1 LRFPETSLLVLRRG
15 KVTEKTMSKKAKISL
30 TVNSIKVLER
40 RYLKKDKNG
49 KVAETP
55 EELFWR
61 VAEVIASADKNYG
74 ATESEMKKTTEEFY
88 EMMAKLE
95 FMPNSPTLMNAGRPL
110 GQLSAC
116 FVIPIEDTMESI
128 FTAVKDTAL
137 IHKSGGGTGFSF
149 SRLRPKNSPVA
160 STSGVASGPISFM
173 KVINAATEAVKQ
185 GGTRRGA
192 NMGILRV
199 DHPDILE
206 FVCSKDDLRE
216 LTNFNISVAVTD
228 TFMKAVEKDEYYD
241 LIDPRTGK
249 QYYLNE
255 KPARYKAKEIFDL
268 IVEHAWRTGEPGM
281 MFLDKM
287 NEGNP
292 ITKVGLYEST
302 NPCGEQPLLPYESC
316 NLGSINLSKMLK
328 VSGQSPVISDQSQ
341 LTTGNRPPTTIMEVD
356 WDKLED
362 TVKKAV
368 HFLDNVIDANNHPLP
383 EIKKNTTDNRKIGL
397 GVMGWADML
406 VQLRVPYNSLDAVE
420 LAAQVMGFIK
430 EKSHQTSSELAK
442 ERGNF
447 PNWEKSIYYKKKI
460 PMRNS
465 TVTTIAPAGTISIIA
480 SCSSGIEPVFAISYI
495 RTVMDNTKLLE
506 GNPFFE
512 KEAKERGFYSEELME
527 KIAQKGSIQ
536 SSAGSIGQDPEF
548 VDFAEIPEDVKKIFV
563 VSHDIAPEWH
573 VRMQAAFQ
581 KYTDNAVSKTINLP
595 NQATVED
602 VETAYRLAY
611 ELDCKGVT
619 IYRDGSREAQVLSTK
634 SAGSIGKEKVEEE
647 KIAPMDRPASLTGIT
662 DKIKTGYGNL
672 YVTINSLNGK
682 PFEVFAQIGKSGY
695 STMADTEA
703 ICRLISLALR
713 SGISVEKI
721 IEQLIGIGGASPIF
735 QEGGLVMSIPDAIAK
750 VLNRHFGTTKIKNS
764 LKDLY
769 LEYCPDCGGKLE
781 HDSGCL
787 VCRLCGFSK
796 C

>member
-1 LRFPETSLLVLRRG
+1 MSG
-15 KVTEKTMSKKAKISL
+15 KRSTEREKVNL
-30 TVNSIKVLER
+30 TANSIKVLER
-40 RYLKKDKNG
+40 RYLKKDENG
-49 KVAETP
+49 KVVETP

-74 ATESEMKKTTEEFY
+74 TTESEIEKTKEEFY

-206 FVCSKDDLRE
+206 FICSKDDLRE

-228 TFMKAVEKDEYYD
+228 TFMQAVENDEYYD

-249 QYYLNE
+249 EYYLNG
-255 KPARYKAKEIFDL
+255 KPVRYKAKEIFDM

-287 NEGNP
+287 NQANP
-292 ITKVGLYEST
+292 ITQVGLYEST

-316 NLGSINLSKMLK
+316 NLGSINLSLMLK
-328 VSGQSPVISDQSQ
+328 VSSQLPVVSDQ
-341 LTTGNRPPTTIMEVD
+341 TPPNAGVGVD
-356 WDKLED
+356 WDKLEE
-362 TVKKAV
+362 TVEKAV

-383 EIKKNTTDNRKIGL
+383 QIKKNTEANRKIGL

-406 VQLRVPYNSLDAVE
+406 VQLRIPYNSTEAVK
-420 LAAQVMGFIK
+420 LAEKVMGFIQ
-430 EKSHQTSSELAK
+430 EKSHQTSSEIAK
-442 ERGNF
+442 KRGNF
-447 PNWEKSIYYKKKI
+447 PNWQKSIYYQKKI

-480 SCSSGIEPVFAISYI
+480 GCSSGIEPLFAISYI
-495 RTVMDNTKLLE
+495 RTVMDNTKLVE
-506 GNPFFE
+506 VNPFFE
-512 KEAKERGFYSEELME
+512 KEAKEKGFYTEELMG

-536 SSAGSIGQDPEF
+536 EF
-548 VDFAEIPEDVKKIFV
+548 DEIPEDVKKVFV
-563 VSHDIAPEWH
+563 VSYDIAPEWH
-573 VRMQAAFQ
+573 VQMQAAFQ
-581 KYTDNAVSKTINLP
+581 KYTNNAVSKTINLP
-595 NQATVED
+595 NQATVGN

-611 ELDCKGVT
+611 KLGCKGVT
-619 IYRDGSREAQVLSTK
+619 IYRDGSREAQVLSTR
-634 SAGSIGKEKVEEE
+634 SAGSIGKEKGEEE
-647 KIAPMDRPASLTGIT
+647 RIAPMERPASLSGIT

-672 YVTINSLNGK
+672 YVTINALDGK

-713 SGISVEKI
+713 SGIDVEQI

-750 VLNRHFGTTKIKNS
+750 VLNRHFGKTKNKNS
-764 LKDLY
+764 YKDLY
-769 LEYCPDCGGKLE
+769 MEYCPDCGGKLE

-787 VCRLCGFSK
+787 VCRTCGFSK

>member
-1 LRFPETSLLVLRRG
+1 MNKRKMNKKG
-15 KVTEKTMSKKAKISL
+15 KVNL
-30 TVNSIKVLER
+30 TANSIKVLER
-40 RYLKKDKNG
+40 RYLKKDENG

-61 VAEVIASADKNYG
+61 VAEVIADADKNYK
-74 ATESEMKKTTEEFY
+74 ATESEIKKTTEEFY

-116 FVIPIEDTMESI
+116 FVIPIADTMESI

-206 FVCSKDDLRE
+206 FISSKDDLNE

-228 TFMKAVEKDEYYD
+228 TFMQAVENDEYYD

-249 QYYLNE
+249 EYYLDG
-255 KPARYKAKEIFDL
+255 KPVRYKAKEIFNI

-281 MFLDKM
+281 IFLDKI
-287 NEGNP
+287 NERNP
-292 ITKVGLYEST
+292 LTKVGLYEST

-328 VSGQSPVISDQSQ
+328 VSGQLAVVSGQTP
-341 LTTGNRPPTTIMEVD
+341 LTTGMEVD
-356 WDKLED
+356 WEKLEN

-383 EIKKNTTDNRKIGL
+383 EIKENTEANRKIGL

-406 VQLRVPYNSLDAVE
+406 VELRIPYNSTEAVK
-420 LAAQVMGFIK
+420 LAEEVMKFIQ
-430 EKSHQTSSELAK
+430 EKSHQVSSEIAK
-442 ERGNF
+442 KKGNF
-447 PNWEKSIYYKKKI
+447 PNWEKSIYYEKRI

-465 TVTTIAPAGTISIIA
+465 TVTTIAPAGTISIIVG
-480 SCSSGIEPVFAISYI
+480 CSSGIEPLFAISYV
-495 RTVMDNTKLLE
+495 RTVMDNTKMLE
-506 GNPFFE
+506 LTPFFE
-512 KEAKERGFYSEELME
+512 KEAKEKGFYNEELME

-536 SSAGSIGQDPEF
+536 DPDFIG
-548 VDFAEIPEDVKKIFV
+548 IPEDVKKVFV

-611 ELDCKGVT
+611 ELGCKGVT

-634 SAGSIGKEKVEEE
+634 SAGPIGKEKEVSEIPPLAGEE
-647 KIAPMDRPASLTGIT
+647 KIAPMERPASLSGIT

-672 YVTINSLNGK
+672 YVTINTLDGK

-713 SGISVEKI
+713 SGISVEQI
-721 IEQLIGIGGASPIF
+721 IEQLIGIGGASPIY

-750 VLNRHFGTTKIKNS
+750 VLNKHFGKNKGKNS
-764 LKDLY
+764 YTDLY
-769 LEYCPDCGGKLE
+769 LEYCPDCGAKLE

-787 VCRLCGFSK
+787 VCRMCGFSK

>member
-1 LRFPETSLLVLRRG
+1 LILRRG
-15 KVTEKTMSKKAKISL
+15 KVTEKTMSKKAKMNL
-30 TVNSIKVLER
+30 TINSIKVLER
-40 RYLKKDKNG
+40 RYLKKDKDG
-49 KVAETP
+49 KVDETP

-61 VAEVIASADKNYG
+61 VAKVIASADKSYG
-74 ATESEMKKTTEEFY
+74 ATESETKKTTEEFY

-199 DHPDILE
+199 DHPDILD
-206 FVCSKDDLRE
+206 FICSKDDLKE
-216 LTNFNISVAVTD
+216 LTNFNVSVAVTD
-228 TFMKAVEKDEYYD
+228 TFMKAVEKDEHYD

-249 QYYLNE
+249 EYYLNGN
-255 KPARYKAKEIFDL
+255 PVRFKAKEIFDL

-328 VSGQSPVISDQSQ
+328 VSGQLPVVSDQSQ
-341 LTTGNRPPTTIMEVD
+341 PSPPMEVD

-383 EIKKNTTDNRKIGL
+383 QIKENTEANRKIGL

-406 VQLRVPYNSLDAVE
+406 VQLRIPYSSLEAVE

-442 ERGNF
+442 TRGNF
-447 PNWEKSIYYKKKI
+447 PNWEKSDYFKKKI

-480 SCSSGIEPVFAISYI
+480 GCSSGIEPLFAISYI
-495 RTVMDNTKLLE
+495 RTVMDNTKLVE
-506 GNPFFE
+506 VNPFFE
-512 KEAKERGFYSEELME
+512 NEAKQKNFYSEELME

-536 SSAGSIGQDPEF
+536 EF
-548 VDFAEIPEDVKKIFV
+548 DDIPEDVKKVFV

-573 VRMQAAFQ
+573 VRMQGAFQ

-595 NQATVED
+595 NQATVAD

-611 ELDCKGVT
+611 ELGCKGVT

-634 SAGSIGKEKVEEE
+634 SAGSMGKEMVEEE

-703 ICRLISLALR
+703 ICRLVSLALR

-750 VLNRHFGTTKIKNS
+750 VLNRHFGKTKIQNS
-764 LKDLY
+764 LKDIY

>member
-1 LRFPETSLLVLRRG
+1 M
-15 KVTEKTMSKKAKISL
+15 TEKTITKKEKVSM

-49 KVAETP
+49 KVEETP
-55 EELFWR
+55 EQLFWR
-61 VAEVIASADKNYG
+61 VAEVISSADKNYG
-74 ATESEMKKTTEEFY
+74 ATESEIKKATEEFY

-116 FVIPIEDTMESI
+116 FVLPIKDTMESI

-173 KVINAATEAVKQ
+173 KVINSATEAVKQ

-206 FVCSKDDLRE
+206 FICSKDDLKE

-228 TFMKAVEKDEYYD
+228 TFMKAMENEKHYD

-249 QYYLNE
+249 AYHLNG
-255 KPARYKAKEIFDL
+255 KPVRHRAKEIFDL

-287 NEGNP
+287 NQGNP

-328 VSGQSPVISDQSQ
+328 VSSQSPVASDQ
-341 LTTGNRPPTTIMEVD
+341 TPPTIALEVD
-356 WDKLED
+356 WDKLEN

-368 HFLDNVIDANNHPLP
+368 RFLDNVIDANNHPLA
-383 EIKKNTTDNRKIGL
+383 EIKENTRANRKIGL

-406 VQLRVPYNSLDAVE
+406 VQLRIPYNSTEAVE
-420 LAAQVMGFIK
+420 LAEQVMGFIE
-430 EKSHQTSSELAK
+430 EKSHKTSSELAK
-442 ERGNF
+442 ERGDF
-447 PNWEKSIYYKKKI
+447 PNWDKSVYYKKKI

-480 SCSSGIEPVFAISYI
+480 SCSSGIEPLFAISYI
-495 RTVMDNTKLLE
+495 RTVMDNTKLVE
-506 GNPFFE
+506 VNSFFE
-512 KEAKERGFYSEELME
+512 KEAKERGFYSKELME

-536 SSAGSIGQDPEF
+536 NFD
-548 VDFAEIPEDVKKIFV
+548 EIPEDVKKVFV

-595 NQATVED
+595 NQATVGD

-611 ELDCKGVT
+611 ELGCKGVT

-634 SAGSIGKEKVEEE
+634 KEKVVDE
-647 KIAPMDRPASLTGIT
+647 KIAPLDRPASLSGIT

-672 YVTINSLNGK
+672 YVTINTLDGK

-713 SGISVEKI
+713 SGISVEKT
-721 IEQLIGIGGASPIF
+721 IEQLIGIGGASPIY

-750 VLNRHFGTTKIKNS
+750 VLNKHFGKTKIQNS

-781 HDSGCL
+781 HESGCL

>member
-1 LRFPETSLLVLRRG
+1 VSG
-15 KVTEKTMSKKAKISL
+15 KKINKKEKINL
-30 TVNSIKVLER
+30 TTNSIKVLER
-40 RYLKKDKNG
+40 RYLKKDENG

-61 VAEVIASADKNYG
+61 VAEVMADADKKYG
-74 ATESEMKKTTEEFY
+74 ATEAEIKKTAEEFY

-206 FVCSKDDLRE
+206 FICSKDDLRE
-216 LTNFNISVAVTD
+216 LTNFNISVAVTE
-228 TFMKAVEKDEYYD
+228 TFMQAVENDEYYD

-249 QYYLNE
+249 EYHLNG
-255 KPARYKAKEIFDL
+255 KPVRYKAKEIFDM

-287 NEGNP
+287 NQANP
-292 ITKVGLYEST
+292 ITPVGLYEST

-316 NLGSINLSKMLK
+316 NLGSINLSFMLK
-328 VSGQSPVISDQSQ
+328 ASSQLSVVSDQTS
-341 LTTGNRPPTTIMEVD
+341 PTTSMEVD
-356 WDKLED
+356 WDKLEE

-383 EIKKNTTDNRKIGL
+383 QIKKNTEANRKIGL

-406 VQLRVPYNSLDAVE
+406 VLLKIPYNSTEAVK
-420 LAAQVMGFIK
+420 LAEKVMGFIQ
-430 EKSHQTSSELAK
+430 ERSHQTSSELAK
-442 ERGNF
+442 KRGPF
-447 PNWEKSIYYKKKI
+447 PNWEKSTYYQKKI

-480 SCSSGIEPVFAISYI
+480 GCSSGIEPLFAISYI
-495 RTVMDNTKLLE
+495 RTVMDNTKLVE
-506 GNPFFE
+506 VNSFFE
-512 KEAKERGFYSEELME
+512 KEAKEKGFYSEELMG

-536 SSAGSIGQDPEF
+536 EF
-548 VDFAEIPEDVKKIFV
+548 DEIPEDVKKVFM
-563 VSHDIAPEWH
+563 VSHNIAPEWH
-573 VRMQAAFQ
+573 VQMQAAFQ

-595 NQATVED
+595 NQATVGD

-611 ELDCKGVT
+611 ELGCKGVT

-634 SAGSIGKEKVEEE
+634 PAGSLGKEKGEEE
-647 KIAPMDRPASLTGIT
+647 KIAPMERPASLSGIT

-672 YVTINSLNGK
+672 YVTINALDGK

-713 SGISVEKI
+713 SGIDVEQI

-750 VLNRHFGTTKIKNS
+750 VLNRHFGRTKNKNS
-764 LKDLY
+764 YKDSY
-769 LEYCPDCGGKLE
+769 MEYCPDCGGKLE

-787 VCRLCGFSK
+787 VCRMCGFSK

>member
-1 LRFPETSLLVLRRG
+1 VNKR
-15 KVTEKTMSKKAKISL
+15 KMNKKEKINL
-30 TVNSIKVLER
+30 TANSIKVLER
-40 RYLKKDKNG
+40 RYLKKDENG

-74 ATESEMKKTTEEFY
+74 ATEAELKKTTEEFY

-116 FVIPIEDTMESI
+116 FVIPIHDTMESI

-199 DHPDILE
+199 DHPNILE
-206 FVCSKDDLRE
+206 FISSKDDLNE

-228 TFMKAVEKDEYYD
+228 TFMHAVENDEYYD

-249 QYYLNE
+249 EYYLDG
-255 KPARYKAKEIFDL
+255 KPVRYRAKEIFNI

-281 MFLDKM
+281 IFLDKM
-287 NEGNP
+287 NESNP
-292 ITKVGLYEST
+292 LTKVGLYEST

-328 VSGQSPVISDQSQ
+328 VSGQTP
-341 LTTGNRPPTTIMEVD
+341 TPTGVEVD
-356 WDKLED
+356 WEKLEN

-383 EIKKNTTDNRKIGL
+383 EIKENTEANRKIGL
-397 GVMGWADML
+397 GVMGWADLL
-406 VQLRVPYNSLDAVE
+406 VELGIPYNSTEAVK
-420 LAAQVMGFIK
+420 LAEEIMRFIQ
-430 EKSHQTSSELAK
+430 EKSHQTSSEMAK
-442 ERGNF
+442 RRGNF
-447 PNWEKSIYYKKKI
+447 PNWEKSTYYEKKI

-480 SCSSGIEPVFAISYI
+480 SCSSGIEPLFAISYT
-495 RTVMDNTKLLE
+495 RTVMDNTKMLE
-506 GNPFFE
+506 VNPFFE
-512 KEAKERGFYSEELME
+512 KEAKEKDFYSEELME

-536 SSAGSIGQDPEF
+536 DP
-548 VDFAEIPEDVKKIFV
+548 DFIDIPEDVKKVFV

-611 ELDCKGVT
+611 ELGCKGVT

-634 SAGSIGKEKVEEE
+634 KEKGVSEIPPLAGEE
-647 KIAPMDRPASLTGIT
+647 KITPLERPACLSGIT

-672 YVTINSLNGK
+672 YVTINTLDGK

-713 SGISVEKI
+713 SGISIEQI
-721 IEQLIGIGGASPIF
+721 TEQLIGIGGASPIF

-750 VLNRHFGTTKIKNS
+750 VLNKHFGKNKGKNS
-764 LKDLY
+764 YKDLY
-769 LEYCPDCGGKLE
+769 LEYCPDCGAKLE

-787 VCRLCGFSK
+787 VCRVCGFSK